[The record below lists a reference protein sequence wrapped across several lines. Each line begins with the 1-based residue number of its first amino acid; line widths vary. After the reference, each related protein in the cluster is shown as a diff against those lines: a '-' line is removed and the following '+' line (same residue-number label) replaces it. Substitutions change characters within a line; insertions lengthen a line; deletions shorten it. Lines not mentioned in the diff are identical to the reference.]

1 MDEGKMEYSDDSI
14 AGLLPLREPTFYILL
29 SLSAGSKHGYAIL
42 KDVADLS
49 NGTVKLSTGTLY
61 EALARL
67 LEQSLIERADLPES
81 TENIAASEKDHPGK
95 PRKTYR
101 LSKKGKTVLKLETNR
116 LQALITAANQRLGSE
131 TAG

>member
-1 MDEGKMEYSDDSI
+1 MENSDISI
-14 AGLLPLREPTFYILL
+14 ASLIPLREPTFYILL
-29 SLSAGSKHGYAIL
+29 SLTAGSKHGYAIL

-67 LEQSLIERADLPES
+67 LDQSLIERADNVEL
-81 TENIAASEKDHPGK
+81 TGNIAASEKNRPGR

-101 LSKKGKTVLKLETNR
+101 ISSKGKAVLKLETNR

>member
-1 MDEGKMEYSDDSI
+1 MENSDVSI
-14 AGLLPLREPTFYILL
+14 ASLIPLREPTFYILL
-29 SLSAGSKHGYAIL
+29 SLTAGSKHGYAIL

-67 LEQSLIERADLPES
+67 LDQSLIERADNVELKG
-81 TENIAASEKDHPGK
+81 NIAASEKDHPGR

-101 LSKKGKTVLKLETNR
+101 LSSKGKAVLKLETNR
-116 LQALITAANQRLGSE
+116 LQALIAAANQRLGSE